1 MSGTAPGQPDD
12 ADAASTASV
21 VDLTARIAAIRVML
35 QADPAG
41 IGPLLQM
48 PGAGMAPKLLLSP
61 HAPTTLALLDE
72 LETLV
77 ALLAEAYAGAALELS
92 RQGRRRQALG
102 AYRSRRAG
110 R

>member
-1 MSGTAPGQPDD
+1 MSDTATEQPDD
-12 ADAASTASV
+12 AEAASAAGAV
-21 VDLTARIAAIRVML
+21 ELTARIAAIRAML
-35 QADPAG
+35 QVDPAG
-41 IGPLLQM
+41 IGPLLQTA
-48 PGAGMAPKLLLSP
+48 GAGMAPKLLFSP

-77 ALLAEAYAGAALELS
+77 ELLTEAHAGVALELS

-102 AYRSRRAG
+102 AYRSGRAG

>member
-1 MSGTAPGQPDD
+1 MRQPDD
-12 ADAASTASV
+12 AEAASTAGV
-21 VDLTARIAAIRVML
+21 ADLTARIAAIRAML
-35 QADPAG
+35 QADPAE

-48 PGAGMAPKLLLSP
+48 AGAGMAPKLLLSP

-77 ALLAEAYAGAALELS
+77 ELLAEAHAGAALELS

-102 AYRSRRAG
+102 AYWPGRAG